1 MRSFVYRN
9 NTVEPFFAGW
19 DVCFSGYDD
28 ISFVRQIIIFGF
40 IRFPLSSSEKSL
52 LRRSLLGRINWIY
65 SLLRYLRIR
74 ISS

>member
-28 ISFVRQIIIFGF
+28 ISFVDPTT
-40 IRFPLSSSEKSL
+40 FPLILSEISL
-52 LRRSLLGRINWIY
+52 LSRSLLGRLNWIY
-65 SLLRYLRIR
+65 SLLRYLRVR